1 MLEKTGEDKYRRIP
15 ATVLTDITADEAHEI
30 VVDSNY
36 VQRVLTPS
44 EKARSISQKYAL
56 PGAQKRSRN
65 GVRKSKYEQI
75 GEEYNLSARQ
85 IARYVRLGSLDGSLL
100 KLLDGGK
107 LPLTTA
113 LRLVDF
119 SAENQKYLAAHHA
132 DELAGPKN
140 GQADRRH
147 DPGADGCCP
156 AGRAADRAGLRH
168 RARRA
173 GGGFP
178 PHGRGMAAH
187 PPLSL

>member
-1 MLEKTGEDKYRRIP
+1 MLRDN
-15 ATVLTDITADEAHEI
+15 TADEAQEI
-30 VVDSNY
+30 GGDSNY
-36 VQRVLTPS
+36 GLRVLTPW

-56 PGAQKRSRN
+56 AGRKKRSRN

-119 SAENQKYLAAHHA
+119 SAENQKYPAARHA
-132 DELAGPKN
+132 DHPAGPPLARLPAPMTPE
-140 GQADRRH
+140 QM
-147 DPGADGCCP
+147 GAAPP
-156 AGRAADRAGLRH
+156 A
-168 RARRA
+168 
-173 GGGFP
+173 
-178 PHGRGMAAH
+178 
-187 PPLSL
+187 

>member
-1 MLEKTGEDKYRRIP
+1 M
-15 ATVLTDITADEAHEI
+15 
-30 VVDSNY
+30 
-36 VQRVLTPS
+36 QRVLTPS

-56 PGAQKRSRN
+56 AGRKKRSRN

-119 SAENQKYLAAHHA
+119 SAENQKYLAA
-132 DELAGPKN
+132 
-140 GQADRRH
+140 QI
-147 DPGADGCCP
+147 
-156 AGRAADRAGLRH
+156 GRASCRERV
-168 RARRA
+168 
-173 GGGFP
+173 
-178 PHGRGMAAH
+178 
-187 PPLSL
+187 